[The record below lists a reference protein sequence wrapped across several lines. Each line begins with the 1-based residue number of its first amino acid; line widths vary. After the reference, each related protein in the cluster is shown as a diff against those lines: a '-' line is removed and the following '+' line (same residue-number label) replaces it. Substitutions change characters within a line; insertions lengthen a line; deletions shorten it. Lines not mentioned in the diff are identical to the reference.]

1 MAASLPA
8 SSDFRSPTR
17 RAVLAGALGGIGALA
32 AAAIGRATPVRAHDP
47 QDVLLGG
54 FNSTTGSTQID
65 STATAAAIVGESHD
79 STAVQGY
86 SGTSSLP
93 PAPAKTGVY
102 GYAAQDSSA
111 RGVIGESTSGIGIH
125 GIATSGYAGYFAG
138 KLYTSRFLEMTEISA
153 PAKPTANKGRLFL
166 RDVGSGTELCVRF
179 DNGVIRKIATAY

>member
-1 MAASLPA
+1 MTASQ
-8 SSDFRSPTR
+8 SSPDTKSPSR

-32 AAAIGRATPVRAHDP
+32 AAAIGRASPVRAHDP

-54 FNSTTGSTQID
+54 YNQATTTTTIG
-65 STATAAAIVGESHD
+65 STATTAAIVGASVD

-86 SGTSSLP
+86 SGTSLP
-93 PAPAKTGVY
+93 PIAPAKAGVY

-111 RGVIGESTSGIGIH
+111 RGVVGESTSGKGIH

-138 KLYTSRFLEMTEISA
+138 KVYTTRFLEMTEISA

-166 RDVGSGTELCVRF
+166 RDLGSGTELCVQF